1 MLYGSHYMEATNGI
15 KTGDGING
23 IKVGDGVNGAN
34 GINGNGANGI
44 NSNGANGIN
53 SNGANG
59 ISGVQT
65 GNAIKMTNDKKAVD
79 ALNGVA
85 HT

>member
-1 MLYGSHYMEATNGI
+1 MLYGSHYTEVVNGI
-15 KTGDGING
+15 KTGDGINGING

-44 NSNGANGIN
+44 SGGD
-53 SNGANG
+53 
-59 ISGVQT
+59 GVQT
-65 GNAIKMTNDKKAVD
+65 GNAIKLTNDKRAVD

>member
-1 MLYGSHYMEATNGI
+1 MLYGSHFMEAVNGI

-34 GINGNGANGI
+34 GI
-44 NSNGANGIN
+44 
-53 SNGANG
+53 
-59 ISGVQT
+59 QT
-65 GNAIKMTNDKKAVD
+65 GNATKLTNDKKAVD